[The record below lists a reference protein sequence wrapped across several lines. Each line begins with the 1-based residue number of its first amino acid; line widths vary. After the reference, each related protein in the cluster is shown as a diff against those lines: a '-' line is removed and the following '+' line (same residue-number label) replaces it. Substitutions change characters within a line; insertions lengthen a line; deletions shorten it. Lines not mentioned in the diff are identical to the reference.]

1 LPGVRPAVDVCVIT
15 VGRLTCIANV
25 YTIALIIR
33 QANGYTKMIEK
44 RQKTAQVNL
53 RMRPELKCAAEK
65 AAADDHRS
73 LTALFEKV
81 LTDYLKEHGYL
92 PSEDDKI

>member
-1 LPGVRPAVDVCVIT
+1 M
-15 VGRLTCIANV
+15 
-25 YTIALIIR
+25 ALIIH
-33 QANGYTKMIEK
+33 QTNGCIKMIEK

-53 RMRPELKCAAEK
+53 RMLPELKCAAEK

-81 LTDYLKEHGYL
+81 LTDYLKERGYL
-92 PSEDDKI
+92 PFKDEKE